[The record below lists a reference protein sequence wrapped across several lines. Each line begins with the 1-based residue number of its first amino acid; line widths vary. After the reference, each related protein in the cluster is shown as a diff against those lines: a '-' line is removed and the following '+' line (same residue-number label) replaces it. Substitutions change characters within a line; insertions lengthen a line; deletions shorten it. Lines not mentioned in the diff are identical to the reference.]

1 MTILSLLLLCNMS
14 LAHSKS
20 HITNQES
27 LMIDFNQ
34 WFLNKTMRFDYYHAG
49 SATTETIYF
58 DEIIEEPHFAGSKT
72 SLIDDFGYGAY
83 RFRITD
89 KASGTLLYQ
98 RGYCTLMQEWMT
110 TPEAKT
116 MSRAMPESITF
127 PYPRKAVTLTIEVR
141 DKKNAFHKLYSQ
153 DIDPESYFIR
163 KFTPT
168 LETMDIAYQGCAEK
182 AVDVVLIPEGYTEA
196 DKAEFMK
203 DCNKFA
209 ESLFSYAPYGDNK
222 HRFNIRA
229 VWAPSQDSGV
239 SIPGENIWKNTACK
253 AMYYTF
259 DSERY
264 QMTDD
269 MQNLR
274 DIAAHVPYDYI
285 YIISNSQKYGG
296 GAIYNWY
303 GISAAH
309 IYSRPESTRKTYA
322 HEFGHLLLGLG
333 DEYVGGSD
341 TEMYA
346 PGTEPWEANLTALVD
361 GKCKWQDMMDA
372 KTPLPTPHPKGYDR
386 ANSYDMKDWKLG
398 AYEGGGYLEKGIYRP
413 MPNCMMNWMHTQD
426 LFCPVCDKTIRE
438 YIAFLTK

>member
-1 MTILSLLLLCNMS
+1 MPKKILSLLIVFGFS
-14 LAHSKS
+14 LNVSA
-20 HITNQES
+20 
-27 LMIDFNQ
+27 IDFSE
-34 WFLNKTMRFDYYHAG
+34 WFFNKTMRFDYYHAG
-49 SATTETIYF
+49 SATSEAIYF
-58 DEIIEEPHFAGSKT
+58 DEIIEEPYFAGSKT
-72 SLIDDFGYGAY
+72 SLIDNFGYGNY
-83 RFRITD
+83 RYRIND
-89 KASGTLLYQ
+89 KASGKLLYQ
-98 RGYCTLMQEWMT
+98 RAYNNLMQEWMT
-110 TPEAKT
+110 TPEAKSI
-116 MSRAMPESITF
+116 SRAMPESITF

-141 DKKNAFHKLYSQ
+141 DKKNEYHKLFSYN
-153 DIDPESYFIR
+153 IDPENYFVR

-168 LETMDIAYQGCAEK
+168 LETIDVSYQGNPERML
-182 AVDVVLIPEGYTEA
+182 DIVLIPEGYTEV
-196 DKAEFMK
+196 DKAKFIE

-209 ESLFSYAPYGDNK
+209 ESLFSYAPYGDSK
-222 HRFNIRA
+222 YMTNIRA
-229 VWAPSQDSGV
+229 VWAPSEQSGV
-239 SIPGENIWKNTACK
+239 SIPGEHIWKNTACK

-274 DIAAHVPYDYI
+274 NIAAHVPYEYI

-309 IYSRPESTRKTYA
+309 IMSRPESVRKTYA

-341 TEMYA
+341 TEIYT
-346 PGTEPWEANLTALVD
+346 PGIEPWEANLTALVG
-361 GKCKWQDMMDA
+361 GKCKWQDMMDS
-372 KTPLPTPHPKGYDR
+372 KTPLPTPLPKGYSKQ
-386 ANSYDMKDWKLG
+386 NSYDMKDWKLG

-426 LFCPVCDKTIRE
+426 LFCPVCDKAIRE
-438 YIAFLTK
+438 YLSFLTE